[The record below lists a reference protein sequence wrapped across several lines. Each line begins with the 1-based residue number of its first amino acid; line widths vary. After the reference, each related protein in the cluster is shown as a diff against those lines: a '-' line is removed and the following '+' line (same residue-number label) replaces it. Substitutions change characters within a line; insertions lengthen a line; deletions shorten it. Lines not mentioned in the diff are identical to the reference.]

1 MPPGGAPEIMQV
13 EGAADSGP
21 YEGKSMPEVL
31 ETQDTYQADFER
43 LKDRAGEAWA
53 WFEPARERAFDRF
66 RELGFPHKKMEE
78 WRFTN
83 VQPIA
88 ETPFALP
95 EPGVATVAPD
105 VVHRFG
111 FPNLAGPKLVF
122 VDGRLSDELS
132 DVGDLPRGVR
142 VMGLGEAVRAEP
154 QVVQAHLGHHA
165 DSDEEAFTA
174 LNTAFAEDG
183 VFVHVARNVQAVEP
197 IHALFLS
204 TAGEVG
210 GAGERPRV
218 THPRNLI
225 IAEEGAEATV
235 IEHYVAAEDG
245 VYLSNTVTELAA
257 AANARLHHYVIEE
270 ESEQAYNISTLRAYQ
285 ARDSQLESHTILFG
299 GAIVRNN
306 IHVVLDGENCDSLIN
321 GLYVPHHDQHMD
333 NHMRVVHAKPH
344 CDSRQFYKGVLND
357 KAGAVFTGRIH
368 VVQDAQQT
376 DAKQSN
382 TNLLLSDDAHVDA
395 KPQLEIHADDVK
407 CTHGAT
413 MGEIDRDALFYLRAR
428 GIGEEAARGLLI
440 YAFAHESLDRIKVA
454 PIRTRTE
461 RMLMKRLPHS
471 KLLESLFG

>member
-1 MPPGGAPEIMQV
+1 
-13 EGAADSGP
+13 
-21 YEGKSMPEVL
+21 MPEVL
-31 ETQDTYQADFER
+31 EQQDTYQTDFER
-43 LKDRAGEAWA
+43 LKESAGEAWA
-53 WFEPARERAFDRF
+53 WFEPARERAFARF
-66 RELGFPHKKMEE
+66 RELGFPHRKMEE
-78 WRFTN
+78 WRFTD
-83 VQPIA
+83 VRPIA
-88 ETPFALP
+88 RTSFTLP
-95 EPGVATVAPD
+95 EPGPPTIAPETVR
-105 VVHRFG
+105 RFG
-111 FPNLAGPKLVF
+111 FRNLAGPKLVF
-122 VDGRLSDELS
+122 VDGRFSDELS
-132 DVGDLPRGVR
+132 DIGDLPEGVR
-142 VMGLGEAVRAEP
+142 VMTLGEAVRVEP
-154 QVVQAHLGHHA
+154 EVVRAHLGHHA

-174 LNTAFAEDG
+174 LNTAFTEDG

-204 TAGEVG
+204 TAGDSEGTG
-210 GAGERPRV
+210 GAPRM

-225 IAEEGAEATV
+225 VAEEGAEATV
-235 IEHYVAAEDG
+235 IEHYAAAEEG

-257 AANARLHHYVIEE
+257 RANARLHHYVIEE
-270 ESEQAYNISTLRAYQ
+270 ESERAYNISTLYAHQ
-285 ARDSQLESHTILFG
+285 ARDSQLESHTLLFG

-306 IHVVLDGENCDSLIN
+306 IHAVLDGENCHSLIN

-357 KAGAVFTGRIH
+357 RAGAVFSGRIH

-413 MGEIDRDALFYLRAR
+413 MGEIDKDALFYLRAR
-428 GIGEEAARGLLI
+428 GISEDAARGLLI
-440 YAFAHESLDRIKVA
+440 YAFAHESLDRIKVE
-454 PIRTRTE
+454 PIRTRAE
-461 RMLMKRLPHS
+461 RMLTKRLPQS